1 MKKLLT
7 SFVLILTAIALTG
20 CGSASKTM
28 ARNLDNTITNLV
40 YSVSNLDVLDNATI
54 NQVKNLSNNQK
65 AAQSA
70 LCFLTNNTANDSVFA
85 NTTCP
90 ECCQSG
96 ECNENNCNNIDV
108 TDSPNNTDD
117 NNNKIA
123 KNAFSGVNVENI
135 NKFSQNDDENAK
147 FTGEH
152 PHSNTHPDVKKID
165 TNNAYESNENFCK
178 NNQTDCDNCKPIC
191 NEPINI
197 DHGLSVDDP
206 NSTANNAN
214 NSANN
219 NDNNTVTSNIKDD
232 ISANNNSTGNRANYN
247 TSTGNYTN
255 SNTNTDNND
264 AVDTADNRNNDTT
277 KNNSIG
283 INSEN
288 ITDGDANK
296 ILNQTG
302 ITTGGTDIDTSTS
315 TNSIYS
321 DLATSSARISE
332 LIADLV
338 KVRTVIMLYISD
350 LYNGSITLSQDEIN
364 AINSY
369 ANIIKEST
377 AYLKSNQGTVKN
389 HLNEATSFGE
399 TDAYA
404 SLANS
409 HIIRATE
416 VLNTRGAK
424 IESAVVATMNI
435 IDILKTN
442 VENAKSQS
450 TTDNSNGA
458 NSAPNTT
465 GDTKGQ
471 NANTSQILE
480 GNVANASFEGSG
492 LFGGGSPN
500 YAMNNPY
507 NMGVNGQNYGGG
519 AYPFGAAYPMGGINY
534 GMGGVG
540 TIGAY
545 PYGAGVGIGT
555 GMINGMAYPYGV
567 GGNGVGIS
575 GAAIYPYGMVGGAG
589 FGTYPYGAGVGIG
602 TGIGAYPYGM
612 GVAGTGIAN
621 GMGGFGYPNGGAIV
635 DGNGVI
641 GEVGIGGAGLA
652 GNGII
657 GNGAG
662 VAGGIGV
669 GTGVVNSGVGNT
681 YINGGAMP
689 NVLTGLVSNDDQ
701 QPLTDAKTNIDDN
714 ITLSNNNTDNN
725 SSDTKTQADAQPL
738 TNTQQCDSDQVN
750 LANENVACT
759 AQPYTKNANK
769 KNVRTYT
776 PNPLFG
782 ANVNKK
788 SFYDLATQDYINTS
802 SAAEQTLPATKPN
815 AIIPANDNNYPAVQL
830 SNADNQYP
838 AAQLPNA
845 DNQYPAVQLSNAD
858 NQYPAVQLPNGDE
871 RYPIITLPDTSQR
884 RPVVTI

>member
-7 SFVLILTAIALTG
+7 SFVLILTAVALTG

-54 NQVKNLSNNQK
+54 NQVKSLNSNQK

-70 LCFLTNNTANDSVFA
+70 LCFLTNDNANNSIFA

-90 ECCQSG
+90 EYCQSG
-96 ECNENNCNNIDV
+96 ECNEDNCNNIDV
-108 TDSPNNTDD
+108 TDPPNKTT
-117 NNNKIA
+117 NNNKNKIV
-123 KNAFSGVNVENI
+123 KNAISGSNVENI
-135 NKFSQNDDENAK
+135 NKFSQIDDEIAK

-152 PHSNTHPDVKKID
+152 PYATNHTDVRKID
-165 TNNAYESNENFCK
+165 TKNAYESNENFCK
-178 NNQTDCDNCKPIC
+178 NNQTNCDNCNPIR
-191 NEPINI
+191 NESINI
-197 DHGLSVDDP
+197 DHGLSVDEP
-206 NSTANNAN
+206 NSSANNAN
-214 NSANN
+214 SSAN

-232 ISANNNSTGNRANYN
+232 INSNNNTGNNDNNN
-247 TSTGNYTN
+247 TSTDNYTN

-296 ILNQTG
+296 ILNHTG

-321 DLATSSARISE
+321 DLATSSARISK

-389 HLNEATSFGE
+389 HLAEATNFGN
-399 TDAYA
+399 TDGYA

-442 VENAKSQS
+442 VENAKSQITTGNSSS
-450 TTDNSNGA
+450 TNPAS
-458 NSAPNTT
+458 NTT
-465 GDTKGQ
+465 GDMKDQ
-471 NANTSQILE
+471 NTNTSQILE

-500 YAMNNPY
+500 YTMNNPY
-507 NMGVNGQNYGGG
+507 NMGVNGQNYGFG
-519 AYPFGAAYPMGGINY
+519 AYPYGVAYPMGGINY

-545 PYGAGVGIGT
+545 PYGANVGA
-555 GMINGMAYPYGV
+555 GMINGMSYPYGM

-575 GAAIYPYGMVGGAG
+575 GAAAYPYGMGVGTGI
-589 FGTYPYGAGVGIG
+589 GTYPYGAGGGI
-602 TGIGAYPYGM
+602 
-612 GVAGTGIAN
+612 GTGIAN
-621 GMGGFGYPNGGAIV
+621 GMGGFGYPNGGAIIG
-635 DGNGVI
+635 GNGAI
-641 GEVGIGGAGLA
+641 GEVGIGGAGIA

-662 VAGGIGV
+662 VAGGVGV

-681 YINGGAMP
+681 NINGGTMP
-689 NVLTGLVSNDDQ
+689 NVLTGLVSSDDQ

-714 ITLSNNNTDNN
+714 ITISNNNTDTN
-725 SSDTKTQADAQPL
+725 SSDTRTHTDVQPL
-738 TNTQQCDSDQVN
+738 ANTQQCDNYQVN
-750 LANENVACT
+750 LVDENVACV
-759 AQPYTKNANK
+759 AQPYTICVNK

-776 PNPLFG
+776 PNPLFN

-802 SAAEQTLPATKPN
+802 SAADEALSATKPN
-815 AIIPANDNNYPAVQL
+815 IIIPADDNNYPAAQLSNADNQCPAAQL

-838 AAQLPNA
+838 AT
-845 DNQYPAVQLSNAD
+845 
-858 NQYPAVQLPNGDE
+858 QLPNGDE
-871 RYPIITLPDTSQR
+871 NYPIITLPDTSQR
-884 RPVVTI
+884 RPVTNI

>member
-7 SFVLILTAIALTG
+7 SFVLILTAVALTG

-54 NQVKNLSNNQK
+54 NQVKSLNSNQK

-70 LCFLTNNTANDSVFA
+70 LCFLTNDNTNNSIFA

-90 ECCQSG
+90 EYCQSG
-96 ECNENNCNNIDV
+96 ECNEDNCNNIDV
-108 TDSPNNTDD
+108 TDPPNKTT
-117 NNNKIA
+117 NNNKNKIV
-123 KNAFSGVNVENI
+123 KNAISGSNVENI
-135 NKFSQNDDENAK
+135 NKFSQIDDEIAK

-152 PHSNTHPDVKKID
+152 PYATNHPDVRKID
-165 TNNAYESNENFCK
+165 TKNAYESNENFCK
-178 NNQTDCDNCKPIC
+178 NNQTNCDNCNPIR
-191 NEPINI
+191 NESINI
-197 DHGLSVDDP
+197 DHGLSVDEP
-206 NSTANNAN
+206 NSSANNAN
-214 NSANN
+214 SSAN

-232 ISANNNSTGNRANYN
+232 INSNNNTGNNDNNN
-247 TSTGNYTN
+247 TSTDNYTN

-296 ILNQTG
+296 ILNHTG

-389 HLNEATSFGE
+389 HLAEATNFGN
-399 TDAYA
+399 TDGYA

-442 VENAKSQS
+442 VENAKSQI
-450 TTDNSNGA
+450 
-458 NSAPNTT
+458 TT
-465 GDTKGQ
+465 GNSSGTNPASNRTGDKKDQ
-471 NANTSQILE
+471 NTNTSQILE

-500 YAMNNPY
+500 YTMNNPY
-507 NMGVNGQNYGGG
+507 NMGVNGQNYGFG
-519 AYPFGAAYPMGGINY
+519 AYPYGAAYPMGGINY

-540 TIGAY
+540 SIGAY
-545 PYGAGVGIGT
+545 PYGANVGA
-555 GMINGMAYPYGV
+555 GMINGMAYPYGM

-575 GAAIYPYGMVGGAG
+575 GAAVYPYGMGVGTGI
-589 FGTYPYGAGVGIG
+589 GTYPYGAGIGI
-602 TGIGAYPYGM
+602 
-612 GVAGTGIAN
+612 GTGIAN
-621 GMGGFGYPNGGAIV
+621 GMGGFGYPNGGAIIG
-635 DGNGVI
+635 GNGAI
-641 GEVGIGGAGLA
+641 GEVGIGGAGIA

-662 VAGGIGV
+662 VAGGVGV

-681 YINGGAMP
+681 NINGGTMP
-689 NVLTGLVSNDDQ
+689 NVLTGLVSSDDQ

-714 ITLSNNNTDNN
+714 ITISNNNTDTN
-725 SSDTKTQADAQPL
+725 SSDSKTHTDVQPL
-738 TNTQQCDSDQVN
+738 ANTQQRDSYKVN
-750 LANENVACT
+750 LVDENIACV
-759 AQPYTKNANK
+759 AQPYTICVNK

-776 PNPLFG
+776 PNPLFD

-802 SAAEQTLPATKPN
+802 STADEALSATKPN
-815 AIIPANDNNYPAVQL
+815 IIIPADDNN
-830 SNADNQYP
+830 YP

-845 DNQYPAVQLSNAD
+845 DNQYPAAQLSNAD
-858 NQYPAVQLPNGDE
+858 NQCPAVQLPNGDE

-884 RPVVTI
+884 RPVTTI

>member
-54 NQVKNLSNNQK
+54 NQVKSLNSNQK

-70 LCFLTNNTANDSVFA
+70 LCFLTNHNANNSIFA

-90 ECCQSG
+90 ECHQSG
-96 ECNENNCNNIDV
+96 ECTEDNCNNINM
-108 TDSPNNTDD
+108 TDPPNKTTD
-117 NNNKIA
+117 NNKNKII
-123 KNAFSGVNVENI
+123 KNAISGLNVENI
-135 NKFSQNDDENAK
+135 DKFSQKDDEIAK

-152 PHSNTHPDVKKID
+152 PYTTTHPDVRKID

-178 NNQTDCDNCKPIC
+178 NNQTNCDNCNPIR
-191 NEPINI
+191 NESINI
-197 DHGLSVDDP
+197 DHGLSVDEP
-206 NSTANNAN
+206 NSSANNT
-214 NSANN
+214 NSIAYN

-232 ISANNNSTGNRANYN
+232 ISSNNSTGNNDNNN

-255 SNTNTDNND
+255 SDTNTDNND
-264 AVDTADNRNNDTT
+264 ALDTADNRNNDTT

-296 ILNQTG
+296 ILKHAG

-389 HLNEATSFGE
+389 HLAEATNFGN
-399 TDAYA
+399 TVGYA

-424 IESAVVATMNI
+424 IESAVIATMNI

-442 VENAKSQS
+442 VENAKSQI
-450 TTDNSNGA
+450 TTGNSSGTNPA
-458 NSAPNTT
+458 SNTT
-465 GDTKGQ
+465 GDMKDQ
-471 NANTSQILE
+471 NTNTSQILE

-500 YAMNNPY
+500 YTMNNPY
-507 NMGVNGQNYGGG
+507 NMGVNGQNYGFG
-519 AYPFGAAYPMGGINY
+519 AYPYGAAYPMGGINY

-540 TIGAY
+540 TTGAY
-545 PYGAGVGIGT
+545 PYGANVGA
-555 GMINGMAYPYGV
+555 GMINGMAYPYGMV
-567 GGNGVGIS
+567 GNGVGIS
-575 GAAIYPYGMVGGAG
+575 GAAAYPYGMGVGTGIG
-589 FGTYPYGAGVGIG
+589 TYPYGMGVGTGIGTYPYGAGV
-602 TGIGAYPYGM
+602 
-612 GVAGTGIAN
+612 GTGIAN
-621 GMGGFGYPNGGAIV
+621 GMGGFGYPNGGAII
-635 DGNGVI
+635 DGNGAI
-641 GEVGIGGAGLA
+641 GEVGIGGAGIA

-662 VAGGIGV
+662 VAGGVGV

-681 YINGGAMP
+681 NINGGAMP
-689 NVLTGLVSNDDQ
+689 NVLTGLVSSDDQ

-714 ITLSNNNTDNN
+714 ITISNNNTDTN
-725 SSDTKTQADAQPL
+725 SSDPRTHTDVQPL
-738 TNTQQCDSDQVN
+738 ANTQQCDNYQVN
-750 LANENVACT
+750 LVDENVACV
-759 AQPYTKNANK
+759 AQPYTICVNK

-776 PNPLFG
+776 PNPLFN

-788 SFYDLATQDYINTS
+788 SFYDIATQDYINTS
-802 SAAEQTLPATKPN
+802 SAADEALSATKPN
-815 AIIPANDNNYPAVQL
+815 IIIPANDNNYPAAQLPNTDNQCPAAQL
-830 SNADNQYP
+830 SNADNQC
-838 AAQLPNA
+838 
-845 DNQYPAVQLSNAD
+845 
-858 NQYPAVQLPNGDE
+858 PAVQLPNGDE

-884 RPVVTI
+884 RPVTTI

>member
-7 SFVLILTAIALTG
+7 TFVLILTAIALTG

-54 NQVKNLSNNQK
+54 NQIKSLNSNQK

-70 LCFLTNNTANDSVFA
+70 LCFLTNDNANNSIFA

-96 ECNENNCNNIDV
+96 ECNEDNCDNIDMA
-108 TDSPNNTDD
+108 DSPNKTTD
-117 NNNKIA
+117 NSKNKII
-123 KNAFSGVNVENI
+123 KNAISGLNVENI
-135 NKFSQNDDENAK
+135 DKFSQKDDEIAK

-152 PHSNTHPDVKKID
+152 PYATNHPDVRKID
-165 TNNAYESNENFCK
+165 TDTAYESNENFCK
-178 NNQTDCDNCKPIC
+178 NNQTNCDNCNPIR
-191 NEPINI
+191 NESINI
-197 DHGLSVDDP
+197 NHGLSGDDP
-206 NSTANNAN
+206 NSSANNAN
-214 NSANN
+214 SSAN

-232 ISANNNSTGNRANYN
+232 ISSNNSTSNNDNNN
-247 TSTGNYTN
+247 TSTDNYTN
-255 SNTNTDNND
+255 SNTNSDKND

-296 ILNQTG
+296 ILNHTG

-389 HLNEATSFGE
+389 HLAEATNFGN
-399 TDAYA
+399 TDGYA

-442 VENAKSQS
+442 VENAKSQITTGNSSS
-450 TTDNSNGA
+450 TNPAS
-458 NSAPNTT
+458 NTT
-465 GDTKGQ
+465 GDMKNQ
-471 NANTSQILE
+471 NTNTSQILE

-500 YAMNNPY
+500 YTMNNPY
-507 NMGVNGQNYGGG
+507 NMGVNGQNYGFG
-519 AYPFGAAYPMGGINY
+519 AYPYGAAYPMGGINY

-540 TIGAY
+540 SIGAY
-545 PYGAGVGIGT
+545 PYGANVGA
-555 GMINGMAYPYGV
+555 GMINGMAYPYGM

-575 GAAIYPYGMVGGAG
+575 GAAVYPYGMGVGMGI
-589 FGTYPYGAGVGIG
+589 GTYPYGAGVG
-602 TGIGAYPYGM
+602 TGIGTYPYGA
-612 GVAGTGIAN
+612 GIGIGTGIAN
-621 GMGGFGYPNGGAIV
+621 GMGGFGYPNGGAIIG
-635 DGNGVI
+635 GNGAI
-641 GEVGIGGAGLA
+641 GEVGIGGAGIA

-662 VAGGIGV
+662 VAGGVGV

-681 YINGGAMP
+681 NINGGTMP
-689 NVLTGLVSNDDQ
+689 NVLTGLVSSDDQ

-714 ITLSNNNTDNN
+714 ITISNNNTDNN
-725 SSDTKTQADAQPL
+725 SSDSRTHTDVQPL
-738 TNTQQCDSDQVN
+738 ANTQQCDNYQVN
-750 LANENVACT
+750 LVDENIACV
-759 AQPYTKNANK
+759 AQPYTICVNK

-776 PNPLFG
+776 PNPLFN

-788 SFYDLATQDYINTS
+788 SFYDIATQDYINTS
-802 SAAEQTLPATKPN
+802 SAADEALSATKPN
-815 AIIPANDNNYPAVQL
+815 IIIPADDNNYPAAQL

-838 AAQLPNA
+838 AT
-845 DNQYPAVQLSNAD
+845 
-858 NQYPAVQLPNGDE
+858 QLPNGDE
-871 RYPIITLPDTSQR
+871 NYPIITLPDTSQR
-884 RPVVTI
+884 RPVTTI

>member
-40 YSVSNLDVLDNATI
+40 YSVSNLDVLDNVTI
-54 NQVKNLSNNQK
+54 NQVKSLNSNQK

-70 LCFLTNNTANDSVFA
+70 LCFLTNDNANNSIFA

-96 ECNENNCNNIDV
+96 ECTEDNCNNIDV
-108 TDSPNNTDD
+108 ADSPNKTTD
-117 NNNKIA
+117 NNKNKIV
-123 KNAFSGVNVENI
+123 KNAISGLNVENI
-135 NKFSQNDDENAK
+135 DKFSQKDDEIAK

-152 PHSNTHPDVKKID
+152 PYATTHPDVRKID

-178 NNQTDCDNCKPIC
+178 NNQTNCDNCNPIR
-191 NEPINI
+191 NESINI
-197 DHGLSVDDP
+197 DHGLSVDEP
-206 NSTANNAN
+206 NSSANNT
-214 NSANN
+214 NSSTNN
-219 NDNNTVTSNIKDD
+219 NDNNTVTSKIKDD
-232 ISANNNSTGNRANYN
+232 ISSNNSTGNNDNNN
-247 TSTGNYTN
+247 TSTDNYRN

-264 AVDTADNRNNDTT
+264 ALDTADNRNNDTT

-296 ILNQTG
+296 ILNHTG

-389 HLNEATSFGE
+389 HLAEATNFGN
-399 TDAYA
+399 TDGYA

-442 VENAKSQS
+442 VENAKSQI
-450 TTDNSNGA
+450 
-458 NSAPNTT
+458 TT
-465 GDTKGQ
+465 GNSSGTNPASNTAGGIKDQ
-471 NANTSQILE
+471 NTNTSQILE

-500 YAMNNPY
+500 YSMNNPY
-507 NMGVNGQNYGGG
+507 NMGVNGQNYGFG
-519 AYPFGAAYPMGGINY
+519 AYPYGAAYPMGGINY

-540 TIGAY
+540 SIGAY
-545 PYGAGVGIGT
+545 PYGANVGA
-555 GMINGMAYPYGV
+555 GMINGMAYPYGMV
-567 GGNGVGIS
+567 GNGVGIS
-575 GAAIYPYGMVGGAG
+575 GAAVYPYGMGVGTGI
-589 FGTYPYGAGVGIG
+589 GTYPYGAGVGI
-602 TGIGAYPYGM
+602 
-612 GVAGTGIAN
+612 GTGIAN
-621 GMGGFGYPNGGAIV
+621 GMGGFGYPNGGAIIG
-635 DGNGVI
+635 GNGAI
-641 GEVGIGGAGLA
+641 GEVGIGGAGIA

-662 VAGGIGV
+662 VAGGVGV
-669 GTGVVNSGVGNT
+669 GTGVVNSGMGNT
-681 YINGGAMP
+681 NINGGTMP
-689 NVLTGLVSNDDQ
+689 NVLTGLVSSDDQ

-714 ITLSNNNTDNN
+714 ITISNNNTDTN
-725 SSDTKTQADAQPL
+725 SSDTRTHTDVQPL
-738 TNTQQCDSDQVN
+738 ANTQQCDNYQVN
-750 LANENVACT
+750 LADENAACV
-759 AQPYTKNANK
+759 AQPYTICVNK

-776 PNPLFG
+776 PNPLFN

-802 SAAEQTLPATKPN
+802 SAADEALSATKPN
-815 AIIPANDNNYPAVQL
+815 IIIPANDNN
-830 SNADNQYP
+830 YP

-845 DNQYPAVQLSNAD
+845 DNQCPAAQLSNAD

-884 RPVVTI
+884 RPVTTI

>member
-7 SFVLILTAIALTG
+7 TFVLILTTIALTG

-40 YSVSNLDVLDNATI
+40 YSVSNLDVLDKATI
-54 NQVKNLSNNQK
+54 NQVKNLSSNQR
-65 AAQSA
+65 AAQTA
-70 LCFLTNNTANDSVFA
+70 LCFLINDNANNSIFA

-96 ECNENNCNNIDV
+96 ECNEDNCDDIDV
-108 TDSPNNTDD
+108 TDSPNKTTD
-117 NNNKIA
+117 NKNKIV
-123 KNAFSGVNVENI
+123 KNAISGLNVKNI
-135 NKFSQNDDENAK
+135 DKFSQKDDEIAK

-152 PHSNTHPDVKKID
+152 PYATTHPDVKKIG

-197 DHGLSVDDP
+197 DHGLSIDDL

-219 NDNNTVTSNIKDD
+219 NDKNTVTSNIKDD
-232 ISANNNSTGNRANYN
+232 ISANNSTGNSANNN

-255 SNTNTDNND
+255 SNTNTDKND
-264 AVDTADNRNNDTT
+264 ALDTADNRNNDTT

-296 ILNQTG
+296 ILNHTG

-321 DLATSSARISE
+321 DLATSSVRISE

-442 VENAKSQS
+442 VENAKSQI
-450 TTDNSNGA
+450 TTGNSSGTNPA
-458 NSAPNTT
+458 SNTT

-519 AYPFGAAYPMGGINY
+519 AYSFGAAYPMGGINY

-545 PYGAGVGIGT
+545 PYGANVGT
-555 GMINGMAYPYGV
+555 GMINGMIYPYGM

-575 GAAIYPYGMVGGAG
+575 GAAVYPYGMGA
-589 FGTYPYGAGVGIG
+589 G
-602 TGIGAYPYGM
+602 TGIGTYPYGM
-612 GVAGTGIAN
+612 GVGTGIAN
-621 GMGGFGYPNGGAIV
+621 GMGGFGYPNGGAII
-635 DGNGVI
+635 DGNGAI
-641 GEVGIGGAGLA
+641 GEVGMGGAGIA

-662 VAGGIGV
+662 VAGGVGV

-681 YINGGAMP
+681 NINGGAMP
-689 NVLTGLVSNDDQ
+689 NVLTGLVSSDDQ

-714 ITLSNNNTDNN
+714 ITLSNNNNIDNN
-725 SSDTKTQADAQPL
+725 NSNTKTQADAQPL

-750 LANENVACT
+750 LANENIAC
-759 AQPYTKNANK
+759 ASQPYTICVNK
-769 KNVRTYT
+769 KNIRTYT
-776 PNPLFG
+776 PNPLFD

-802 SAAEQTLPATKPN
+802 SAADEALPATKPN
-815 AIIPANDNNYPAVQL
+815 IIIPADDNNYPAVQL
-830 SNADNQYP
+830 
-838 AAQLPNA
+838 PNA
-845 DNQYPAVQLSNAD
+845 DNQCPAAQLSNAD

>member
-54 NQVKNLSNNQK
+54 NQVKSLNSNQK

-70 LCFLTNNTANDSVFA
+70 LCFLTNDNANNSIFA

-96 ECNENNCNNIDV
+96 ECNEDNCDNIDV
-108 TDSPNNTDD
+108 TDSPNKTTD
-117 NNNKIA
+117 NNKNKIV
-123 KNAFSGVNVENI
+123 KNAISGLNVENI
-135 NKFSQNDDENAK
+135 DKFSQKDDEIAK

-152 PHSNTHPDVKKID
+152 PYATTHPDVRKID
-165 TNNAYESNENFCK
+165 TDTAYESNENFCK
-178 NNQTDCDNCKPIC
+178 NNQTNCDNCNPIR
-191 NEPINI
+191 NESINI
-197 DHGLSVDDP
+197 DHGLSVDEP
-206 NSTANNAN
+206 NSSANNAN
-214 NSANN
+214 SSAN

-232 ISANNNSTGNRANYN
+232 INSNNNTGNNDNNN
-247 TSTGNYTN
+247 TSTSNYTN

-264 AVDTADNRNNDTT
+264 ALDTADNRNNDTT

-296 ILNQTG
+296 ILKHAG

-389 HLNEATSFGE
+389 HLAEATNFGN
-399 TDAYA
+399 TVGYA

-424 IESAVVATMNI
+424 IESAVIATMNI

-442 VENAKSQS
+442 VENAKSQI
-450 TTDNSNGA
+450 TTGNSSGTNPA
-458 NSAPNTT
+458 SNTT
-465 GDTKGQ
+465 GDMKDQ
-471 NANTSQILE
+471 NTNTSQILE

-500 YAMNNPY
+500 YTMNNPY
-507 NMGVNGQNYGGG
+507 NMGVNGQNYGFG
-519 AYPFGAAYPMGGINY
+519 AYSYGAAYPMGGINY

-545 PYGAGVGIGT
+545 PYGANVGA
-555 GMINGMAYPYGV
+555 GMINGMAYPYGMV
-567 GGNGVGIS
+567 GNGVGIS
-575 GAAIYPYGMVGGAG
+575 GAAVYPYGMGVGTGI
-589 FGTYPYGAGVGIG
+589 GTYPYGAGVGI
-602 TGIGAYPYGM
+602 
-612 GVAGTGIAN
+612 GTGIAN
-621 GMGGFGYPNGGAIV
+621 GMGGFGYPNGGAIIG
-635 DGNGVI
+635 GNGAI
-641 GEVGIGGAGLA
+641 GEFGIGGAGIA

-662 VAGGIGV
+662 MAGGVGV

-681 YINGGAMP
+681 NINGGTMP
-689 NVLTGLVSNDDQ
+689 NVLTGLVSSDDQ

-714 ITLSNNNTDNN
+714 ITISNNNTDTN
-725 SSDTKTQADAQPL
+725 SSDSRTHTDVQPL
-738 TNTQQCDSDQVN
+738 ANTQQCDNYQVN
-750 LANENVACT
+750 LVDENIACV
-759 AQPYTKNANK
+759 AQPYTICVNK

-776 PNPLFG
+776 PNPLFN

-788 SFYDLATQDYINTS
+788 SFYDIATQDYINTS
-802 SAAEQTLPATKPN
+802 SAADEALSATKPN
-815 AIIPANDNNYPAVQL
+815 IIIPADDNNYPAAQL

-838 AAQLPNA
+838 AT
-845 DNQYPAVQLSNAD
+845 
-858 NQYPAVQLPNGDE
+858 QLPNGDE
-871 RYPIITLPDTSQR
+871 NYPIITLPDTSQR
-884 RPVVTI
+884 RPVTTI

>member
-7 SFVLILTAIALTG
+7 SFVLILTTIALTG

-54 NQVKNLSNNQK
+54 NQVKNLSSNQR
-65 AAQSA
+65 AAQTA
-70 LCFLTNNTANDSVFA
+70 LCFLINDNANNSIFA

-96 ECNENNCNNIDV
+96 ECNEDNCDDIDV
-108 TDSPNNTDD
+108 TDSPNKTTD
-117 NNNKIA
+117 NKNKIV
-123 KNAFSGVNVENI
+123 KNAISGLNVKNI
-135 NKFSQNDDENAK
+135 DKFSQKDDEIAK

-152 PHSNTHPDVKKID
+152 PYATTHPDVRKID

-178 NNQTDCDNCKPIC
+178 NNQTNCDNCNPIR
-191 NEPINI
+191 NESINI
-197 DHGLSVDDP
+197 DHGLSVDEP
-206 NSTANNAN
+206 NSSANNT
-214 NSANN
+214 NSIANN

-232 ISANNNSTGNRANYN
+232 ISSNNSTGNNDNNN

-255 SNTNTDNND
+255 SNTNTDKND

-296 ILNQTG
+296 ILNHTG

-321 DLATSSARISE
+321 DLATSSVRISE

-399 TDAYA
+399 TYAYA

-442 VENAKSQS
+442 VENAKSQI
-450 TTDNSNGA
+450 TTGNSNST
-458 NSAPNTT
+458 NSASNTT

-519 AYPFGAAYPMGGINY
+519 TYPYSAAYPMGGINY
-534 GMGGVG
+534 GIGGG

-545 PYGAGVGIGT
+545 PYGAGVGT
-555 GMINGMAYPYGV
+555 GMINGMIYPYGM

-575 GAAIYPYGMVGGAG
+575 GAAVYPYGMGAG
-589 FGTYPYGAGVGIG
+589 TGIGTYPYGAGVGIG
-602 TGIGAYPYGM
+602 TE
-612 GVAGTGIAN
+612 IAN
-621 GMGGFGYPNGGAIV
+621 GMGGFGYPNGGAIIG
-635 DGNGVI
+635 GNGAI
-641 GEVGIGGAGLA
+641 GDVGMGGAGIA

-662 VAGGIGV
+662 VAGGVGV

-681 YINGGAMP
+681 NINGGAMP
-689 NVLTGLVSNDDQ
+689 NVLTGLVSSDDQ

-714 ITLSNNNTDNN
+714 ITLSNNNNIDNN
-725 SSDTKTQADAQPL
+725 NSNTKTQADAQPL

-750 LANENVACT
+750 LANENIAC
-759 AQPYTKNANK
+759 ASQPYTICVNK
-769 KNVRTYT
+769 KNIRTYT
-776 PNPLFG
+776 PNPLFD

-802 SAAEQTLPATKPN
+802 SAADEALPATKPN
-815 AIIPANDNNYPAVQL
+815 IIIPADDNNYPAVQLPNADNQCPAAQL

-838 AAQLPNA
+838 AAQLPN
-845 DNQYPAVQLSNAD
+845 
-858 NQYPAVQLPNGDE
+858 GDE
-871 RYPIITLPDTSQR
+871 HYPIITLPDTSQR

>member
-7 SFVLILTAIALTG
+7 SFVLILTAVALTG

-54 NQVKNLSNNQK
+54 NQVKSLNSNQK

-70 LCFLTNNTANDSVFA
+70 LCFLTNDNANNSIFA

-90 ECCQSG
+90 ECRQSG
-96 ECNENNCNNIDV
+96 DCNEDNCNNIDV
-108 TDSPNNTDD
+108 TDSRNKSID
-117 NNNKIA
+117 NNKNKIV
-123 KNAFSGVNVENI
+123 KNAISGLNVENI
-135 NKFSQNDDENAK
+135 DKFSQKDDEIAK

-152 PHSNTHPDVKKID
+152 PYATTHPDVRKKD

-178 NNQTDCDNCKPIC
+178 NNQTNCDNCNPIR
-191 NEPINI
+191 NESINI

-206 NSTANNAN
+206 NSSANNT
-214 NSANN
+214 NSIANN

-232 ISANNNSTGNRANYN
+232 ISSNNSTGNNDNNN

-296 ILNQTG
+296 ILNHTG

-332 LIADLV
+332 LISDLV

-389 HLNEATSFGE
+389 HLAEATNFGN
-399 TDAYA
+399 TNGYA

-424 IESAVVATMNI
+424 IESAVIATMNI

-442 VENAKSQS
+442 VENAKSQI
-450 TTDNSNGA
+450 TTGNSSGTNPA
-458 NSAPNTT
+458 SNTT
-465 GDTKGQ
+465 GDMKDQ
-471 NANTSQILE
+471 NTNTSQILE

-500 YAMNNPY
+500 YTMNNPY
-507 NMGVNGQNYGGG
+507 NMGVNGQNYGFG
-519 AYPFGAAYPMGGINY
+519 AYSYGAAYPMGGINY

-545 PYGAGVGIGT
+545 PYGANVGA
-555 GMINGMAYPYGV
+555 GMINGMAYPYGMV
-567 GGNGVGIS
+567 GNGVGIS
-575 GAAIYPYGMVGGAG
+575 GAAVYPYGMGVGTGI
-589 FGTYPYGAGVGIG
+589 GTYPYGAGV
-602 TGIGAYPYGM
+602 
-612 GVAGTGIAN
+612 GTGIAN
-621 GMGGFGYPNGGAIV
+621 GMGGFGYPNGGAIIG
-635 DGNGVI
+635 GNGAI
-641 GEVGIGGAGLA
+641 GEVGIGGAGIA

-681 YINGGAMP
+681 NINGGAMP
-689 NVLTGLVSNDDQ
+689 NVLTGLVSSDDQ
-701 QPLTDAKTNIDDN
+701 QPLTDAQTDTNTNAANNNANSD
-714 ITLSNNNTDNN
+714 SNNNDINN
-725 SSDTKTQADAQPL
+725 NTNDSSNSKTQTDAQPL
-738 TNTQQCDSDQVN
+738 TNTQQCDNDQVN
-750 LANENVACT
+750 LTNENIACT
-759 AQPYTKNANK
+759 AQPYTICVNK

-815 AIIPANDNNYPAVQL
+815 AIIPANDNNYPAIQQ
-830 SNADNQYP
+830 SNADSQYP
-838 AAQLPNA
+838 AAQLSNA
-845 DNQYPAVQLSNAD
+845 DSQYPAVQLPNID
-858 NQYPAVQLPNGDE
+858 KQYPAVQLPNGDE

>member
-20 CGSASKTM
+20 CGTASKTM

-70 LCFLTNNTANDSVFA
+70 LCFLTNNTANNSVFA

-90 ECCQSG
+90 ECCQPG

-108 TDSPNNTDD
+108 TDSPNNTND
-117 NNNKIA
+117 NNKNKIA

-135 NKFSQNDDENAK
+135 NKFSQYNDENAK

-152 PHSNTHPDVKKID
+152 QYATTHPGARKID

-206 NSTANNAN
+206 NSTTNNAN
-214 NSANN
+214 SSAKN

-232 ISANNNSTGNRANYN
+232 ISSNNNNINTGNSANYN

-264 AVDTADNRNNDTT
+264 DVDTADNRNNDTT
-277 KNNSIG
+277 KNNTIG

-302 ITTGGTDIDTSTS
+302 ITTGGNDIDTSTS

-389 HLNEATSFGE
+389 HLNEATNFGN

-442 VENAKSQS
+442 VENAKSQN
-450 TTDNSNGA
+450 TTGNSNGA
-458 NSAPNTT
+458 NSAPNTAGGT
-465 GDTKGQ
+465 NGQ

-519 AYPFGAAYPMGGINY
+519 AYPYSAAYPMGGINY
-534 GMGGVG
+534 GMVGGG

-545 PYGAGVGIGT
+545 PYGTGIGA

-567 GGNGVGIS
+567 GGNGVGIGGS
-575 GAAIYPYGMVGGAG
+575 AVYPYGMVGGAG
-589 FGTYPYGAGVGIG
+589 FGTYPYGAGVG
-602 TGIGAYPYGM
+602 TYPYGA
-612 GVAGTGIAN
+612 GVGTGIAN

-681 YINGGAMP
+681 NINGGAMP
-689 NVLTGLVSNDDQ
+689 NVLTGLVSNDEQ

-714 ITLSNNNTDNN
+714 ITISNNNNTDNN
-725 SSDTKTQADAQPL
+725 SSDTKTQTDAQPL
-738 TNTQQCDSDQVN
+738 ANTQQCDSDQVN
-750 LANENVACT
+750 LANKNIACT
-759 AQPYTKNANK
+759 AQPYTICVNK

-815 AIIPANDNNYPAVQL
+815 AIIPANDNNYPAIQL
-830 SNADNQYP
+830 SNKDNK
-838 AAQLPNA
+838 
-845 DNQYPAVQLSNAD
+845 YPAVQLSNTD
-858 NQYPAVQLPNGDE
+858 KQYPAVQLPNGDE

>member
-1 MKKLLT
+1 MKKLLS
-7 SFVLILTAIALTG
+7 SFVLILTAFALTG

-40 YSVSNLDVLDNATI
+40 YSVSNLDVLDKATI
-54 NQVKNLSNNQK
+54 NQVKSLNSNQK

-70 LCFLTNNTANDSVFA
+70 LCFLTNDNANNSIFA

-96 ECNENNCNNIDV
+96 ECNEDNCDNIDV
-108 TDSPNNTDD
+108 NDSPNKTTD
-117 NNNKIA
+117 NKNKIA
-123 KNAFSGVNVENI
+123 KNAISGLNVKNI
-135 NKFSQNDDENAK
+135 DKFSQKDDEIAK

-152 PHSNTHPDVKKID
+152 PYATTHPDVKKIG

-197 DHGLSVDDP
+197 DHGLSIDDP

-219 NDNNTVTSNIKDD
+219 NDKNTVTSNIKDD
-232 ISANNNSTGNRANYN
+232 ISSNNNSTGNSANNN

-255 SNTNTDNND
+255 SNTNTDDND

-296 ILNQTG
+296 ILNHTG

-321 DLATSSARISE
+321 DLATSSVRISE

-450 TTDNSNGA
+450 TTGNSSGTNPA
-458 NSAPNTT
+458 SNTAV
-465 GDTKGQ
+465 DTKGQ

-500 YAMNNPY
+500 YTMNNPY

-519 AYPFGAAYPMGGINY
+519 TYPYSAAYPMGGINY
-534 GMGGVG
+534 GIGGGG

-545 PYGAGVGIGT
+545 PYGAGVGT
-555 GMINGMAYPYGV
+555 GMINGMIYPYGM

-575 GAAIYPYGMVGGAG
+575 GAAVYPYGMGVGTGI
-589 FGTYPYGAGVGIG
+589 GTYPYGAGVGIG
-602 TGIGAYPYGM
+602 TGFGSYPYGA
-612 GVAGTGIAN
+612 GVGTGIAN
-621 GMGGFGYPNGGAIV
+621 GMGGFGYPNGGAII
-635 DGNGVI
+635 DGNGAI
-641 GEVGIGGAGLA
+641 GEVGMGGAGIA

-662 VAGGIGV
+662 VAGGVGV

-681 YINGGAMP
+681 NINGGAMP
-689 NVLTGLVSNDDQ
+689 NVLTGLVSSDDQ

-714 ITLSNNNTDNN
+714 ITLSNNNNTDNN
-725 SSDTKTQADAQPL
+725 NSNTKTQADAQPL

-750 LANENVACT
+750 LVDENIAC
-759 AQPYTKNANK
+759 ASQPYTICVNK

-776 PNPLFG
+776 PNPLFD

-802 SAAEQTLPATKPN
+802 SAADEALPATKPN
-815 AIIPANDNNYPAVQL
+815 IIIPADDNNYPA
-830 SNADNQYP
+830 A
-838 AAQLPNA
+838 
-845 DNQYPAVQLSNAD
+845 
-858 NQYPAVQLPNGDE
+858 QLPNGDE

>member
-54 NQVKNLSNNQK
+54 NKVKSLNSNQK

-70 LCFLTNNTANDSVFA
+70 LCFLTNDNANNSIFA

-96 ECNENNCNNIDV
+96 ECNEDNCDNIDV
-108 TDSPNNTDD
+108 TDSSNMTT
-117 NNNKIA
+117 NNKNKIV
-123 KNAFSGVNVENI
+123 KNAISGLNVENI
-135 NKFSQNDDENAK
+135 DNFSQKDDEIAK

-152 PHSNTHPDVKKID
+152 PYATTHPDVRKID

-178 NNQTDCDNCKPIC
+178 NNQTNCDNCNPIR
-191 NEPINI
+191 NESINI
-197 DHGLSVDDP
+197 DHGLSVDEP
-206 NSTANNAN
+206 NSSANNAN
-214 NSANN
+214 SSANS
-219 NDNNTVTSNIKDD
+219 NDNNTVISNIKDD
-232 ISANNNSTGNRANYN
+232 INSNNSTGNNDNNN
-247 TSTGNYTN
+247 TSTDNYTN

-296 ILNQTG
+296 ILNHTG

-389 HLNEATSFGE
+389 HLAEATNFGN
-399 TDAYA
+399 TDGYA

-442 VENAKSQS
+442 VENAKSQI
-450 TTDNSNGA
+450 TTGNSSGTNPA
-458 NSAPNTT
+458 SNTT
-465 GDTKGQ
+465 VDMKDQ
-471 NANTSQILE
+471 NTNTSQILE

-500 YAMNNPY
+500 YTMNNPY
-507 NMGVNGQNYGGG
+507 NMGVNGQNYGFG
-519 AYPFGAAYPMGGINY
+519 AYPYGAAYPMGGINY

-545 PYGAGVGIGT
+545 PYGANVGA
-555 GMINGMAYPYGV
+555 GMINGMAYPYGM
-567 GGNGVGIS
+567 GV
-575 GAAIYPYGMVGGAG
+575 
-589 FGTYPYGAGVGIG
+589 G

-612 GVAGTGIAN
+612 GVGTGIGTYPYGAGVGIGTGIAN

-681 YINGGAMP
+681 NINGGAMP
-689 NVLTGLVSNDDQ
+689 NVLTGLVSSDDQ

-725 SSDTKTQADAQPL
+725 SSNTKTQADAQPL

-759 AQPYTKNANK
+759 AQPCTKNANK

-802 SAAEQTLPATKPN
+802 SAAEQTLPATKTN
-815 AIIPANDNNYPAVQL
+815 VIIPANDNNYPAIQL
-830 SNADNQYP
+830 SNADSQYP
-838 AAQLPNA
+838 AVQLPNA
-845 DNQYPAVQLSNAD
+845 DNQYPAVQLPNTD
-858 NQYPAVQLPNGDE
+858 KQYPAVQLPNGDD

>member
-1 MKKLLT
+1 MKKMLT

-54 NQVKNLSNNQK
+54 NQVKSLNSNQK

-70 LCFLTNNTANDSVFA
+70 LCFLTNDNASNSVFA

-96 ECNENNCNNIDV
+96 ECNEDNCDNINI
-108 TDSPNNTDD
+108 TDSPNKTAD
-117 NNNKIA
+117 NNKNKII
-123 KNAFSGVNVENI
+123 KNAISGLNVENI
-135 NKFSQNDDENAK
+135 DKFSQKDDEIAK

-152 PHSNTHPDVKKID
+152 PYTTTHPDVRKID

-178 NNQTDCDNCKPIC
+178 NNQTNCDNCNPIR
-191 NEPINI
+191 NESINI
-197 DHGLSVDDP
+197 DHGLSVDEP
-206 NSTANNAN
+206 NSSANNAN
-214 NSANN
+214 SSAN

-232 ISANNNSTGNRANYN
+232 ISSNNSTGNNDNNN
-247 TSTGNYTN
+247 TSTDNYRN
-255 SNTNTDNND
+255 SNTNTDKND
-264 AVDTADNRNNDTT
+264 TLDTADNRNKNTT

-296 ILNQTG
+296 ILNHTG

-389 HLNEATSFGE
+389 HLAEATNFGN
-399 TDAYA
+399 TDGYA

-442 VENAKSQS
+442 VENAKSQI
-450 TTDNSNGA
+450 
-458 NSAPNTT
+458 TT
-465 GDTKGQ
+465 GNSSSTNPASNRTGDIKDQ
-471 NANTSQILE
+471 NTNTSQILE

-500 YAMNNPY
+500 YTMNNPY
-507 NMGVNGQNYGGG
+507 NMGVNGQNYGFG
-519 AYPFGAAYPMGGINY
+519 AYPYGAAYPMGGINY

-540 TIGAY
+540 TTGAY
-545 PYGAGVGIGT
+545 PYGANVGA
-555 GMINGMAYPYGV
+555 GMINGMAYPYGM

-575 GAAIYPYGMVGGAG
+575 GAAIYPYGMGVGTGIG
-589 FGTYPYGAGVGIG
+589 SYPYGMGVGTGIGSYPYGAGVGI
-602 TGIGAYPYGM
+602 
-612 GVAGTGIAN
+612 GTGIAN
-621 GMGGFGYPNGGAIV
+621 GMGGFGYPNGGAIIG
-635 DGNGVI
+635 GNGAI
-641 GEVGIGGAGLA
+641 GEVGIGGAGIA

-662 VAGGIGV
+662 VAGGVGV
-669 GTGVVNSGVGNT
+669 GTGVVNSSVGNT
-681 YINGGAMP
+681 NINGGTMP
-689 NVLTGLVSNDDQ
+689 NVLTGLVSSDDQ

-714 ITLSNNNTDNN
+714 ITISNNNNTDNN
-725 SSDTKTQADAQPL
+725 SSDPRTHTDVQPL
-738 TNTQQCDSDQVN
+738 ANTQQCDSYQVN
-750 LANENVACT
+750 LVDENVACV
-759 AQPYTKNANK
+759 AQPYTICVNK

-776 PNPLFG
+776 PNPLFN

-802 SAAEQTLPATKPN
+802 SAADEALSATKPN
-815 AIIPANDNNYPAVQL
+815 IIIPADDNNYP
-830 SNADNQYP
+830 D
-838 AAQLPNA
+838 AQLPNA
-845 DNQYPAVQLSNAD
+845 DNQCPAAQLSNAD
-858 NQYPAVQLPNGDE
+858 NQCPAVQLPNGDE

-884 RPVVTI
+884 RPVTTI

>member
-70 LCFLTNNTANDSVFA
+70 LCFLTNNTADNSVFA

-96 ECNENNCNNIDV
+96 ECNENNCTNIDV
-108 TDSPNNTDD
+108 TDSPSNTND
-117 NNNKIA
+117 NNKKKKK

-135 NKFSQNDDENAK
+135 SKFSQNNDENAK

-152 PHSNTHPDVKKID
+152 PYATTHPDVKKID

-178 NNQTDCDNCKPIC
+178 NNQTDCYNCKPIC

-197 DHGLSVDDP
+197 DHDLSVDDP
-206 NSTANNAN
+206 NSTTNNAN
-214 NSANN
+214 SSANN
-219 NDNNTVTSNIKDD
+219 NDKNTVTSNIKDD
-232 ISANNNSTGNRANYN
+232 ISANNNSTGNSANYN
-247 TSTGNYTN
+247 TSTGDYTN
-255 SNTNTDNND
+255 SNTSTDNND

-277 KNNSIG
+277 KNNTIG

-389 HLNEATSFGE
+389 HLNEATNFGN

-450 TTDNSNGA
+450 TTGNSNGA

-465 GDTKGQ
+465 WDTKGQ

-519 AYPFGAAYPMGGINY
+519 AYPYGAAYPMGGINY
-534 GMGGVG
+534 GMVGGG

-545 PYGAGVGIGT
+545 PYGAGAGA

-567 GGNGVGIS
+567 GGNGVGIG
-575 GAAIYPYGMVGGAG
+575 GAAVYPYGMVGGAG
-589 FGTYPYGAGVGIG
+589 FGTYPYGAGVGTGIG
-602 TGIGAYPYGM
+602 TGIGAYPYGA
-612 GVAGTGIAN
+612 GVGTGIAN
-621 GMGGFGYPNGGAIV
+621 GMGGCGYPNGGAIV

-681 YINGGAMP
+681 NINGGAMP

-701 QPLTDAKTNIDDN
+701 QPLTDAQTDTNTNAANNNANSD
-714 ITLSNNNTDNN
+714 SNNNDINN
-725 SSDTKTQADAQPL
+725 NTNDSSNSKTQTEMQPL
-738 TNTQQCDSDQVN
+738 ANTNTQQCDKQIIDHID
-750 LANENVACT
+750 EGVACT

-802 SAAEQTLPATKPN
+802 STAHEPIPATKPN
-815 AIIPANDNNYPAVQL
+815 IIIPANGNNYPAIQL

-838 AAQLPNA
+838 AA
-845 DNQYPAVQLSNAD
+845 
-858 NQYPAVQLPNGDE
+858 QLPNGDE

>member
-54 NQVKNLSNNQK
+54 NQVKSLNSNQK

-70 LCFLTNNTANDSVFA
+70 LCFLTNDNANNSIFA

-90 ECCQSG
+90 ECYQSG
-96 ECNENNCNNIDV
+96 ECNEDNCNNIDV
-108 TDSPNNTDD
+108 TDSSNKTT
-117 NNNKIA
+117 NNNKNKIV
-123 KNAFSGVNVENI
+123 KNAISELNVENI
-135 NKFSQNDDENAK
+135 DKFSQKDDEIAK

-152 PHSNTHPDVKKID
+152 PYATTHPDVKKIG

-178 NNQTDCDNCKPIC
+178 NNQIDCDNCKPIC

-219 NDNNTVTSNIKDD
+219 NDKNTVTSNIKDD
-232 ISANNNSTGNRANYN
+232 ISANNNSTGNSANNN
-247 TSTGNYTN
+247 TSTGHYTN
-255 SNTNTDNND
+255 SNTNTDKND

-296 ILNQTG
+296 ILNHTG

-321 DLATSSARISE
+321 DLATSSARISK

-416 VLNTRGAK
+416 VLTTRGAK

-450 TTDNSNGA
+450 TTGNSNST
-458 NSAPNTT
+458 NSASNTT

-519 AYPFGAAYPMGGINY
+519 AYSFGAAYPMGGINY
-534 GMGGVG
+534 GIGGGG
-540 TIGAY
+540 TISAY
-545 PYGAGVGIGT
+545 PYGANVGA
-555 GMINGMAYPYGV
+555 GMINGMAYPYGM

-575 GAAIYPYGMVGGAG
+575 GAAIYPYGMGVGTGI
-589 FGTYPYGAGVGIG
+589 GTYPYGAGVGIG
-602 TGIGAYPYGM
+602 TGFGSYPYGA
-612 GVAGTGIAN
+612 GVGIGTGIAN
-621 GMGGFGYPNGGAIV
+621 GMSGFGYPNGGAII
-635 DGNGVI
+635 DGNGAI
-641 GEVGIGGAGLA
+641 GEVGMGGAGIA

-662 VAGGIGV
+662 VAGGVGV

-681 YINGGAMP
+681 NINGGAMP
-689 NVLTGLVSNDDQ
+689 NVLTGLVSSDDQ

-714 ITLSNNNTDNN
+714 ITLSNNNNTDNN
-725 SSDTKTQADAQPL
+725 NSNTKTQADAQPL
-738 TNTQQCDSDQVN
+738 TNTQQCGSHQVN
-750 LANENVACT
+750 LVDENVACA
-759 AQPYTKNANK
+759 AQPYTICVNK
-769 KNVRTYT
+769 KNIRTYT
-776 PNPLFG
+776 PNPLFD

-802 SAAEQTLPATKPN
+802 SAADEALPATKPN
-815 AIIPANDNNYPAVQL
+815 IIIPADDNNYPAVQL
-830 SNADNQYP
+830 
-838 AAQLPNA
+838 PNA
-845 DNQYPAVQLSNAD
+845 DNQCPAAQLSNAD
-858 NQYPAVQLPNGDE
+858 NQCPAAQLPNGDE

>member
-54 NQVKNLSNNQK
+54 NQVKSLNSNQK

-70 LCFLTNNTANDSVFA
+70 LCFLTNDNANNSIFA

-90 ECCQSG
+90 ECYQSG
-96 ECNENNCNNIDV
+96 DCNEDNCDNIDIA
-108 TDSPNNTDD
+108 DSPNKTID
-117 NNNKIA
+117 NNKNKIV
-123 KNAFSGVNVENI
+123 KNAISGLNVENI
-135 NKFSQNDDENAK
+135 DKFSQKDDEIAK

-152 PHSNTHPDVKKID
+152 PYATIRPDVRKID
-165 TNNAYESNENFCK
+165 TDTAYESNENFCK
-178 NNQTDCDNCKPIC
+178 NNQTNCDNCNPIR
-191 NEPINI
+191 NESINI
-197 DHGLSVDDP
+197 DHGLSGGDP
-206 NSTANNAN
+206 NSSANNAN
-214 NSANN
+214 SSAN
-219 NDNNTVTSNIKDD
+219 NDNNTVTNNIKDD
-232 ISANNNSTGNRANYN
+232 ISSNNSTGNNDNNN
-247 TSTGNYTN
+247 TRTDNYTN

-296 ILNQTG
+296 ILNHTG

-389 HLNEATSFGE
+389 HLAEATNFGNM
-399 TDAYA
+399 DGYA

-442 VENAKSQS
+442 VKNAKSQIITGNS
-450 TTDNSNGA
+450 SGTTLASNR
-458 NSAPNTT
+458 T
-465 GDTKGQ
+465 GDIKDQ
-471 NANTSQILE
+471 NTNTSQILE
-480 GNVANASFEGSG
+480 GNVANATFEGSG

-500 YAMNNPY
+500 YTMNNPY
-507 NMGVNGQNYGGG
+507 NMGVNGQNYGFS
-519 AYPFGAAYPMGGINY
+519 AYPYGAAYPMGGINY

-545 PYGAGVGIGT
+545 PYGANVGA
-555 GMINGMAYPYGV
+555 GMINGMAYPYGM
-567 GGNGVGIS
+567 GGNGVGIG
-575 GAAIYPYGMVGGAG
+575 GAAAYPYGMGVGTGI
-589 FGTYPYGAGVGIG
+589 GTYPYGAGV
-602 TGIGAYPYGM
+602 
-612 GVAGTGIAN
+612 GTGIAN
-621 GMGGFGYPNGGAIV
+621 GMGGFGYPNGGAII
-635 DGNGVI
+635 DGNGAI
-641 GEVGIGGAGLA
+641 GEVGIGGAGIA

-662 VAGGIGV
+662 VAGGVGV

-681 YINGGAMP
+681 NINGGTMP
-689 NVLTGLVSNDDQ
+689 NVLTGLVSSDDQ

-714 ITLSNNNTDNN
+714 ITISNNNTDTN
-725 SSDTKTQADAQPL
+725 SSDPRTHTDVQPL
-738 TNTQQCDSDQVN
+738 ANTQQCDSYQVN
-750 LANENVACT
+750 LVDENIACV
-759 AQPYTKNANK
+759 AQPYTICVNK
-769 KNVRTYT
+769 KNIRTYT
-776 PNPLFG
+776 PNPLFD

-788 SFYDLATQDYINTS
+788 SFYDLATQNYINTS
-802 SAAEQTLPATKPN
+802 STADEVLSATKPN
-815 AIIPANDNNYPAVQL
+815 IIIPADDNNYPAAQL
-830 SNADNQYP
+830 SNADT
-838 AAQLPNA
+838 
-845 DNQYPAVQLSNAD
+845 QYPAVQLSNAD
-858 NQYPAVQLPNGDE
+858 NQCPAVQLPNGDE
-871 RYPIITLPDTSQR
+871 NYPIVTLPDTSQR
-884 RPVVTI
+884 RPVTTI

>member
-70 LCFLTNNTANDSVFA
+70 LCFLTNNTANNSVFA

-96 ECNENNCNNIDV
+96 ECNEGNCNNIDV
-108 TDSPNNTDD
+108 TDSPNNTND
-117 NNNKIA
+117 NNKNRTT
-123 KNAFSGVNVENI
+123 KNAFSRVNVENI

-152 PHSNTHPDVKKID
+152 PYVTTHPDVKKID
-165 TNNAYESNENFCK
+165 TNNAYESNENLCK
-178 NNQTDCDNCKPIC
+178 NNQTDCDTCKPIC

-197 DHGLSVDDP
+197 DHDLSIDDP
-206 NSTANNAN
+206 NSTTNNGAKN
-214 NSANN
+214 N
-219 NDNNTVTSNIKDD
+219 NNTVTSNITDD

-247 TSTGNYTN
+247 TSTGNHTN
-255 SNTNTDNND
+255 SNTNTDTND

-277 KNNSIG
+277 KNNTIG

-302 ITTGGTDIDTSTS
+302 ITTGGNDIDTSTS

-389 HLNEATSFGE
+389 HLNEATNFGN

-450 TTDNSNGA
+450 TTGNSNSTNPA
-458 NSAPNTT
+458 LNTT

-500 YAMNNPY
+500 YTMNNPY

-534 GMGGVG
+534 GMGGGGNV
-540 TIGAY
+540 GAY
-545 PYGAGVGIGT
+545 PYGAGVGA

-575 GAAIYPYGMVGGAG
+575 GAAVYPYGMVGGAG

-602 TGIGAYPYGM
+602 TGI
-612 GVAGTGIAN
+612 AN
-621 GMGGFGYPNGGAIV
+621 GMGGFCYPNGVGV
-635 DGNGVI
+635 GTGVI

-662 VAGGIGV
+662 GVGV

-681 YINGGAMP
+681 NINGGAMP
-689 NVLTGLVSNDDQ
+689 NVLTGLVSSDDQ

-725 SSDTKTQADAQPL
+725 SSDTKTQTDAQPL

-750 LANENVACT
+750 LANENVACA
-759 AQPYTKNANK
+759 AQPYTICVNK

-815 AIIPANDNNYPAVQL
+815 AIIPANDNNYPAIQL
-830 SNADNQYP
+830 LNADSQYP
-838 AAQLPNA
+838 AVQLPNS
-845 DNQYPAVQLSNAD
+845 DKPCSAVQLSNAD

-884 RPVVTI
+884 HPVVTI

>member
-7 SFVLILTAIALTG
+7 TFVLILTAIALTG

-54 NQVKNLSNNQK
+54 NQVKSLNSNQK

-70 LCFLTNNTANDSVFA
+70 LCFLTNDNANNSIFA

-96 ECNENNCNNIDV
+96 ECNEDNCDNIDMA
-108 TDSPNNTDD
+108 DSPNKTTD
-117 NNNKIA
+117 NSKNKII
-123 KNAFSGVNVENI
+123 KNAISGLNVENI
-135 NKFSQNDDENAK
+135 DNFSQKNDEIAK

-152 PHSNTHPDVKKID
+152 PYATTHPDVRKID
-165 TNNAYESNENFCK
+165 TNYAYESNKNFCK
-178 NNQTDCDNCKPIC
+178 NNQTNCDNCNPIR
-191 NEPINI
+191 NESINI

-206 NSTANNAN
+206 NSSANNT
-214 NSANN
+214 NSIANN

-232 ISANNNSTGNRANYN
+232 ISSNNSTGNNDKNN

-264 AVDTADNRNNDTT
+264 ALDTADNRNNDTT

-296 ILNQTG
+296 ILNHTG

-389 HLNEATSFGE
+389 HLAEATNFGN
-399 TDAYA
+399 TDGYA

-442 VENAKSQS
+442 VENAKSQI
-450 TTDNSNGA
+450 TTGNSSGTNPA
-458 NSAPNTT
+458 SNTT
-465 GDTKGQ
+465 GDMKDQ
-471 NANTSQILE
+471 NTNTSQILE

-500 YAMNNPY
+500 YTMNNPY
-507 NMGVNGQNYGGG
+507 NMGVNGQNYGFG
-519 AYPFGAAYPMGGINY
+519 AYPYGAAYPMGGINY

-545 PYGAGVGIGT
+545 PYGANVGA
-555 GMINGMAYPYGV
+555 GMINSMAYPYGM

-575 GAAIYPYGMVGGAG
+575 GAAVYPYGMGVGTGIG
-589 FGTYPYGAGVGIG
+589 MYPYGAGVGI
-602 TGIGAYPYGM
+602 
-612 GVAGTGIAN
+612 GTGIAN
-621 GMGGFGYPNGGAIV
+621 GMGGFGYPNGGAIIG
-635 DGNGVI
+635 GNGAI
-641 GEVGIGGAGLA
+641 GEVGIGGAGIA

-662 VAGGIGV
+662 VAGGVGV

-681 YINGGAMP
+681 NINGGAMP
-689 NVLTGLVSNDDQ
+689 NVLTGLVSSDDQ

-714 ITLSNNNTDNN
+714 ITISNNNTDTN
-725 SSDTKTQADAQPL
+725 SSDPRTHTDVQPL
-738 TNTQQCDSDQVN
+738 ANTQQCDSYKVN
-750 LANENVACT
+750 LVDENVACV
-759 AQPYTKNANK
+759 AQPYTICVNK

-776 PNPLFG
+776 PNPLFN

-802 SAAEQTLPATKPN
+802 SAADEALSATKPN
-815 AIIPANDNNYPAVQL
+815 IIILADDNNYPAAQL
-830 SNADNQYP
+830 SNADNQCP
-838 AAQLPNA
+838 TA
-845 DNQYPAVQLSNAD
+845 QLSNTD
-858 NQYPAVQLPNGDE
+858 NQCPAVQLPNGDE
-871 RYPIITLPDTSQR
+871 NYPIATLPDTSQR
-884 RPVVTI
+884 RPVTTI